1 MDNLKNDRNKESN
14 REQKAIYAAYSKESH
29 QQTWS
34 SLIKSLKS
42 TLATTGKP
50 Y

>member
-1 MDNLKNDRNKESN
+1 MENLKNDGNKENN
-14 REQKAIYAAYSKESH
+14 REQKAIYSAYSKESH

-34 SLIKSLKS
+34 GLIKSLKS